1 MTTTTQPL
9 TTVSSVANHV
19 SVSPRLAFKEAAKAI
34 DFYKQAFGAK
44 EMMRFEVGG
53 GIAHAEIMIG
63 DSVIMLAEEWPEGG
77 RYSSETLGGSP
88 VTMTLKVPDVDAFV
102 ARSISAGAKLILPI
116 TDQFYGNREGTVVD
130 PFGYS
135 WNVWT
140 QKEELSVEE
149 MHRRLLAMQQQGG
162 PSTPSVDPV
171 PKGYRTL
178 TIYLV
183 AQDVPGLIDFVKQTF
198 HAEEK
203 FRTVGSAG
211 GIHAEVQIGDS
222 MLMIGGGGPGLAWK
236 GESLPSAFHVYVR
249 DCDAIYQRALQAGAT
264 SITVPADQL
273 YGERVAGVKDAAG
286 NHWYIA
292 TFKGES
298 YKSEDAPDVQPYL
311 HPQRAEPVINFM
323 KRAFGALETGR
334 YTSPDGVVHHTTI
347 KLGTS
352 SLEIGEAT
360 GSYQPMPTMFYLYV
374 PNCDQVYLRALAAGA
389 TSISEPKDQHY
400 GDRSGAVKD
409 AFGNQWY
416 IATHFKD
423 FDR

>member
-1 MTTTTQPL
+1 
-9 TTVSSVANHV
+9 
-19 SVSPRLAFKEAAKAI
+19 
-34 DFYKQAFGAK
+34 
-44 EMMRFEVGG
+44 
-53 GIAHAEIMIG
+53 MIG

-162 PSTPSVDPV
+162 ASTPSVDPV

-203 FRTVGSAG
+203 FRTVVSAG

-264 SITVPADQL
+264 SITVPADQP

-389 TSISEPKDQHY
+389 TSISEPKDQQY
-400 GDRSGAVKD
+400 GDRRGAVKD
-409 AFGNQWY
+409 VFGNQWC